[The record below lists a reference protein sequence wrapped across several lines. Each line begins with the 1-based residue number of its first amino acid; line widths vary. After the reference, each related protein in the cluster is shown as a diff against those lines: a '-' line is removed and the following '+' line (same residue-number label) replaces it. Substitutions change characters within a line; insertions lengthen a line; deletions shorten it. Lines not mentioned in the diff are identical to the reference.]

1 MLKVRWNTTSLQ
13 WAVNDRKQRRTQKEQ
28 RDARSLKMVMKV
40 SAQNE
45 VNESKHWGQSPLGK
59 EPKEN
64 FELTSITLFTKS
76 WRNTLKSSSE
86 AINACGGGEDIMLL
100 MVSNNTLGLFLW
112 FLMTTLSSKEGSP
125 GVCVCVSMSGSGAC
139 WALAAV
145 GQGHG
150 GWGYPSLFF
159 PAWCWCP
166 SPVCWYLLVPEQ
178 VAECS
183 GILEWLTQFGWVGA
197 VTRFRLS
204 LTLLVLVDWAG
215 YWLHVQMG
223 PQIWGM
229 SAHVRILFIVASAV
243 WQPLVQRW

>member
-1 MLKVRWNTTSLQ
+1 
-13 WAVNDRKQRRTQKEQ
+13 
-28 RDARSLKMVMKV
+28 
-40 SAQNE
+40 
-45 VNESKHWGQSPLGK
+45 
-59 EPKEN
+59 
-64 FELTSITLFTKS
+64 
-76 WRNTLKSSSE
+76 
-86 AINACGGGEDIMLL
+86 MLL

-112 FLMTTLSSKEGSP
+112 FIIKRGFP
-125 GVCVCVSMSGSGAC
+125 GCLCVCPCLGLG
-139 WALAAV
+139 LAEPWPLWDKV
-145 GQGHG
+145 MEGEVTPP
-150 GWGYPSLFF
+150 YFSLLDVDA
-159 PAWCWCP
+159 PQ
-166 SPVCWYLLVPEQ
+166 CWYLLVPEQ

>member
-1 MLKVRWNTTSLQ
+1 MEKYIKVIVRGYQCMW
-13 WAVNDRKQRRTQKEQ
+13 RRG
-28 RDARSLKMVMKV
+28 RY
-40 SAQNE
+40 N
-45 VNESKHWGQSPLGK
+45 
-59 EPKEN
+59 
-64 FELTSITLFTKS
+64 
-76 WRNTLKSSSE
+76 
-86 AINACGGGEDIMLL
+86 AINGVKQHPGIIFMIYHQKRVPR
-100 MVSNNTLGLFLW
+100 VS
-112 FLMTTLSSKEGSP
+112 
-125 GVCVCVSMSGSGAC
+125 VCVSMSGSGAC